1 MHVNAL
7 FSERSLKTARKNQW
21 VMPRD
26 DGWAV
31 RGEGNRKDTS
41 HHGTQQE
48 AINAARGIAQNQR
61 SEMFIQNQHGKISER
76 NTYGNDPHPPKG

>member
-1 MHVNAL
+1 M
-7 FSERSLKTARKNQW
+7 SRKNQW
-21 VMPRD
+21 VVRRN

-41 HHGTQQE
+41 HHATQQD

-61 SEMFIQNQHGKISER
+61 SEMFIQNLHGRIRER
-76 NTYGNDPHPPKG
+76 NTYGKDPHPPNG